1 MFLHYTNFKSSNLM
15 DRVNQEDFYQ
25 DGIFEHGLTAEGLR
39 WHSRQSQE
47 IRFHQLVSLLPFN
60 TASIVDA
67 GCGFG
72 DLYTYLCA
80 HGKDSIHYI
89 GLDALDIMVKE
100 AQKRTGQSI
109 YQCDILHDSL
119 IEGEFYICSGA
130 LNILTL
136 EGGYRFI
143 QRCYEAST
151 RGIIFNF
158 LEGKKTSKTYNY
170 LQAHKIEKLGEKLGA
185 RVIFRRGY
193 YENDCTVAFYK

>member
-1 MFLHYTNFKSSNLM
+1 M
-15 DRVNQEDFYQ
+15 DRVNKEDFYQ
-25 DGIFEHGLTAEGLR
+25 DGILEHGLTAQGLR

-47 IRFHQLVSLLPFN
+47 VRFHQLVSLLPFD

-72 DLYTYLCA
+72 DLFDYLHI

-100 AQKRTGQSI
+100 ARKRTGQSI
-109 YQCDILHDSL
+109 YQCDILSDPL
-119 IEGEFYICSGA
+119 IEGEFYVCSGA

-143 QRCYEAST
+143 ERCYSASS
-151 RGIIFNF
+151 RGFIFNF
-158 LEGKKTSKTYNY
+158 LEGKNQSKTYNY
-170 LQAHKIEKLGEKLGA
+170 LQAHKIEKLGERLGA
-185 RVIFRRGY
+185 RVIFCRGY
-193 YENDCTVAFYK
+193 YDNDCTVAFYKEKQY